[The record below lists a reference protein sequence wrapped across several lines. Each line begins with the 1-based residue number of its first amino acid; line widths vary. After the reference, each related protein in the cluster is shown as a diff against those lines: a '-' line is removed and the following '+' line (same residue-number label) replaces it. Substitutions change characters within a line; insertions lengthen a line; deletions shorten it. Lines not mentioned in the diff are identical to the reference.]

1 MFTIGKILKPHGIRG
16 DVRVLPMTDDPRR
29 FELLNPVKIFDKSLS
44 QLLTIE
50 KVWYHKQFVML
61 KFIGINDMTAAETL
75 RGAEIKID
83 DSEALP
89 LGKDEYYIRDLLG
102 LCVVTDSDETL
113 GELSDVL
120 QTGAN
125 DVYVVKNKDGDE
137 ILIPAIAQ
145 CVLGVDMKTRA
156 MTVHLLEGL
165 R

>member
-1 MFTIGKILKPHGIRG
+1 
-16 DVRVLPMTDDPRR
+16 V
-29 FELLNPVKIFDKSLS
+29 EN
-44 QLLTIE
+44 
-50 KVWYHKQFVML
+50 VWYHKQFVMI
-61 KFIGINDMTAAETL
+61 KFGGIDDMNAAETL

-89 LGKDEYYIRDLLG
+89 LGEDEYYIRDLLG
-102 LCVVTDSDETL
+102 LRVVTDEGETL

-125 DVYVVKNKDGDE
+125 DVYVVKNKNDGQV
-137 ILIPAIAQ
+137 LIPAIAQ
-145 CVLGVDMKTRA
+145 CVLDVDIGARA